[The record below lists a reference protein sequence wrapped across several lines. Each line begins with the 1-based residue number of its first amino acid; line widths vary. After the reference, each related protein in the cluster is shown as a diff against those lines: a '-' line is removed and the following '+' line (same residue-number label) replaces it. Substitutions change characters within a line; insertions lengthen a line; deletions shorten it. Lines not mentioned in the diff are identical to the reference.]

1 MVASQ
6 KEQLRQQ
13 ISDYGILF
21 IKGGWHVDKSEKPP
35 HDYEGQKKPMI
46 NRAKSPVKHLRWRF
60 LQK

>member
-35 HDYEGQKKPMI
+35 HDYEGQKTP
-46 NRAKSPVKHLRWRF
+46 W
-60 LQK
+60 